1 MFQTFTGSSRRP
13 RQVNLS
19 GRVSNPFAQPGVGQ
33 GSQSAVQSAQQER
46 AQRQRERD
54 RLNAAKRIQRVW
66 RGHACRRSL
75 YDQIRGDWDQ
85 LENKAADADVPY
97 ASEADAF
104 LQLQRL
110 LLFMNLR
117 NAQDHKRLAR
127 YCGRA
132 NKTPYTGGPWPMAYL
147 RLQQA
152 ILESLKRQLNTMLL
166 EDTARVDQLGKRRKN
181 TGSLVL
187 EAPAVLPSLETLS
200 FLNELIPKEAAT
212 KSHIYYQVMAMLTE
226 EAFEAG
232 LQQGM
237 PPPYLKPPRTSQKHS
252 KCRNKPYFELLS
264 GL

>member
-54 RLNAAKRIQRVW
+54 RLNAAKRIQR
-66 RGHACRRSL
+66 
-75 YDQIRGDWDQ
+75 

-237 PPPYLKPPRTSQKHS
+237 PPPYLKLPRTSQKHS